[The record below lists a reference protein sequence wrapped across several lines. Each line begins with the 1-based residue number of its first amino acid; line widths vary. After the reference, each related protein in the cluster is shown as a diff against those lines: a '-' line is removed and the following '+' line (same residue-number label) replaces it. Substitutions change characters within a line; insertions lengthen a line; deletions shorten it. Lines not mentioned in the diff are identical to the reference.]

1 MNEELTTI
9 QAKRVFGAFSF
20 NRSLLVWY
28 SYETHMTDSVRKDLK
43 EINAD
48 SVIIPGRCTK
58 YIQAPD
64 MCWNKPFKACS

>member
-1 MNEELTTI
+1 MNEELPTI
-9 QAKRVFGAFSF
+9 QAKQVFGAFSF

-43 EINAD
+43 EKNVD

-58 YIQAPD
+58 YIEATD
-64 MCWNKPFKACS
+64 MWWNKSFKACS